1 MHKPSSS
8 SVQVLI
14 ASSIPHLLDKVK
26 ARLPLECVSLVRL
39 RSCTPT
45 PVQQQTLDKG
55 FVDLLTESEVVLAD
69 PGLVCHYVP
78 NHFGGVRWMQSTWAG
93 VDSIF
98 KTLASNK
105 TVHPPIPIQTTC
117 KLLAIP
123 RR

>member
-26 ARLPLECVSLVRL
+26 ARLPLECASLVRL
-39 RSCTPT
+39 RVCIPT
-45 PVQQQTLDKG
+45 PQQQTLDKG
-55 FVDLLTESEVVLAD
+55 FVDLLKESEVVLAD

-98 KTLASNK
+98 KTLASHQTNK
-105 TVHPPIPIQTTC
+105 TVHPPPQI
-117 KLLAIP
+117 LLAIP
-123 RR
+123 RC